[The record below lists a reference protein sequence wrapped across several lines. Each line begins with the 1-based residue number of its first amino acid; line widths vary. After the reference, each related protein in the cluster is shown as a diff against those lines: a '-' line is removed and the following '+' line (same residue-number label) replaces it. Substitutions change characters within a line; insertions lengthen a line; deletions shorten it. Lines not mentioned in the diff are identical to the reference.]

1 MRDLPKRGAV
11 GYDDRAMTR
20 NKIWYLKQVHVFRDL
35 PDDFTQRLHAITG
48 SEEFAARQVI
58 FTPTEAREKVYI
70 LKAGEVQIYRY
81 AGDRKVVVDT
91 LRAGDVFG
99 DVLDDA
105 AGDPDNYAEALSPT
119 YVCVAGK
126 AEFFAT
132 LRAYPEA
139 ALRLLAKFG
148 SRLSTAEARIRD
160 LAGLSV
166 AMRLLNELA
175 REAAAVH
182 PHRDAAFVPLPPLTH
197 QQLAERIGA
206 SRETVTKSLAILKR
220 LGYLRERPDGAAEL
234 DWAKAQSIG

>member
-1 MRDLPKRGAV
+1 
-11 GYDDRAMTR
+11 MTR

-35 PDDFTQRLHAITG
+35 PDDFTDRLHAITG
-48 SEEFAARQVI
+48 SEKFAARQVI

-70 LKAGEVQIYRY
+70 LKQGEVQIYRF
-81 AGDRKVVVDT
+81 AGDKKVVVDT
-91 LRAGDVFG
+91 LREGDIFG
-99 DVLDDA
+99 DVLEDA
-105 AGDPDNYAEALSPT
+105 AGEPGSFAEALSPT

-132 LRAYPEA
+132 LRAYPEV
-139 ALRLLAKFG
+139 ALRLLSKFG

-166 AMRLLNELA
+166 AMRLLNELV
-175 REAAAVH
+175 REATTTQ
-182 PHRDAAFVPLPPLTH
+182 PPRDAAWVRVPPLTH

-220 LGYLRERPDGAAEL
+220 LGYLREGTPGALEL
-234 DWAKAQSIG
+234 NPAKARGVT